1 MSFLLVLGESLK
13 EAGVIYLH
21 YWWFF
26 TPLFLWPL
34 FRLLWV
40 NYIQDKYISGLKWY
54 LLEIKVPADLEIR
67 PKTMEELFSALATS
81 YDVVIDTLYDIYLS
95 GAVDTWFSFEIVSFE
110 GDIHFYIRTTDT
122 GRPLVEPQIYAMH
135 PDAEIVEVDDYV
147 DSVPADAPNEE
158 YDLWGTDFK
167 LAKES
172 AYPIRTYEEFE
183 DNPSGEFID
192 PVSNIVEGV
201 SKLGQGEQIWI
212 QILVRA
218 TNDAWR
224 EEGRRIVLER
234 AGRIKPSSRESD
246 NFLVFAF
253 REIIDVARHVAFD
266 FFNLQE
272 NMGGSEEAS
281 TKEDLPSMML
291 HLSSGERKIIDLID
305 KKIEK
310 PAFETDI
317 RYIYVA
323 KRAVFN
329 KTKANTVAF
338 GYVVSKGAEYIN
350 QLIPDSATKTSAYYY
365 LADMRKAVR
374 KRIILDKYR
383 RRLLDK
389 RSYVLAADELATI
402 FHMPTKL
409 VNAPVVEAR
418 KGKPPETLPI

>member
-1 MSFLLVLGESLK
+1 MSFLLILWESLQ
-13 EAGVIYLH
+13 EAGAIYLH

-40 NYIQDKYISGLKWY
+40 NYIQDKYMRTLKWH
-54 LLEIKVPADLEIR
+54 LLEIKVPADLKIR

-110 GDIHFYIRTTDT
+110 GDVHFYIRTTET
-122 GRPLVEPQIYAMH
+122 GRPLVEPQVYAMH

-147 DSVPADAPNEE
+147 DSVPADVPNED

-183 DNPSGEFID
+183 DNPSGEFVD
-192 PVSNIVEGV
+192 PVANIVEGV
-201 SKLGQGEQIWI
+201 SKLGPDEQIWI

-218 TNDAWR
+218 ANDDWR
-224 EEGRRIVLER
+224 AEGRRIVLER
-234 AGRIKPSSRESD
+234 AGRIKPGSEKSD

-253 REIIDVARHVAFD
+253 REIVDMARHVAFD

-272 NMGGSEEAS
+272 NLGGDDAS
-281 TKEDLPSMML
+281 KQVEDSPSMML

-305 KKIEK
+305 KKLEK

-323 KRAVFN
+323 KRKVFN

-338 GYVVSKGAEYIN
+338 GYLISKGAEYIN

-374 KRIILDKYR
+374 KRIILDKYK

-389 RSYVLAADELATI
+389 QSYVLSADELATL
-402 FHMPTKL
+402 FHLPTKL
-409 VNAPVVEAR
+409 VQAPSVDAR
-418 KGKPPETLPI
+418 KGKPPDTLPI